1 MTADQIE
8 RQVERM
14 MDHLDHRFMHSAMTQ
29 EEYSAEVKKLNQW
42 AEHQYD
48 SPFSRIAT
56 KESAP

>member
-14 MDHLDHRFMHSAMTQ
+14 MDHLDHRFMNSAMTQ
-29 EEYSAEVKKLNQW
+29 EEYSAEIRKLNQW
-42 AEHQYD
+42 AKHQYD

-56 KESAP
+56 KRAQT